1 MTTIEQHKRR
11 LAALSVGELRI
22 EYESVFG
29 EINNSRHKEY
39 LIKRILWK
47 IQANQYGGLSKKSLV
62 KASQL
67 ADISELRLTAPASQ
81 TICRPVSFSV
91 TAPQSELRAGTQLE
105 RMYKGQ
111 RIVVMV
117 MDNGVRFNGKLYRSL
132 SAVAKDITG
141 THTSGKLFFGLT
153 KRKAN

>member
-1 MTTIEQHKRR
+1 MTTIEQHKQR

-47 IQANQYGGLSKKSLV
+47 MQANKYGGLSNKALV
-62 KASQL
+62 KAAEL

-81 TICRPVSFSV
+81 TISRPVTFAI
-91 TAPQSELRAGTQLE
+91 TPPQGDLTAGTQLE

-111 RIVVMV
+111 RIVVLV
-117 MDNGVRFNGKLYRSL
+117 MDNGVRFSGKLYRSL
-132 SAVAKDITG
+132 SAVAKEITG
-141 THTSGKLFFGLT
+141 THTSGKLFFGLSH
-153 KRKAN
+153 RKAN